1 MPGILTLALLTAFT
15 VQPSQPPLLA
25 PTDRSDTLAKA
36 PNQPGDIPIELM
48 LDPAVGTTQVVDLI
62 FDETFKTWDNAD
74 VTYDVKL
81 PPRTFTL
88 VLEVTAED
96 LTFDERTVA
105 FRIES
110 VTIDQNALT
119 GKFSDS
125 LKQSLQQELLAYEG
139 LSGITGT
146 FTLHAMGRLSDFT
159 PELPAGTDAATIER
173 QLRAVTNALTSLVP
187 AIPAQP
193 VGLNATW
200 SIESL
205 DKLGASSV
213 RWPINC
219 ELTSLA
225 GDILHVTMTGD
236 TYIDV
241 TVEQLPELPDGI
253 VNKKAERRYALHT
266 TTNHNPRLPVPSEA
280 TSVLTTKLDA
290 EYLVADRPAT
300 FRSESIITTT
310 LRERTSEIT
319 FRQEPLSPEDT
330 AARAALEGTVLEV
343 IDDGATDGDELEQLA
358 YPAGQGPCEV
368 VFSSAVA
375 QVSTGSDA
383 TGGVLPAVRCSFDVS
398 SDDNATTWTLR
409 DVRVATENQ
418 PQAAVN
424 TLKSSLEGVLVKPM
438 QHRSLAAKIYSKATQ
453 FGDQPAG
460 PTKPNMLLELTS
472 LVRPPLP
479 FEPVAKGATWN
490 FARPWIDSET
500 GAPIWQ
506 SGQATLVDRTADTF
520 TIECKISSALIDD
533 THTLADRY
541 LNGLKSAKLNTFT
554 SGTRVRVTWKHD
566 LAVPLE
572 AEVTHA
578 QRTTADVANWLMSGN
593 ATNYQAWTAN
603 FRSAPA
609 FTDTPA
615 PAIAAPTSEVLM
627 PLERDTS
634 RRSFRNFQLTNAGD
648 EPRSPLAY
656 RVPPADADDAKRE
669 IYCLSVRQRAA
680 QSNGTQ
686 QLNTAGLTMHFV
698 IGFDAPPQLFTSTL
712 EPDANAP
719 AFRNLRWNFLDAFVT
734 LEPDAPAD
742 QQQLA
747 KQYTEFFKHVTGA
760 QGVCSLQPTGEIIF
774 ENTTP
779 AIGALPAEEKALREL
794 HEWIARIF
802 EALPKEPVGPSAT
815 WSRDITVAL
824 VGVNDPC
831 SLVTTLTKREGDLIT
846 LATTAKVTARNR
858 FIYMPNLP
866 HGRAASALEA
876 TTTRTIAATLD
887 PSFIAPTNWTW
898 TETIIDQRVI
908 KEGNALIDWLY
919 SNNQTIAT
927 LTRLPEDATIAPARP
942 TPPTLP
948 AFDDVV
954 FPPRPQ

>member
-1 MPGILTLALLTAFT
+1 
-15 VQPSQPPLLA
+15 
-25 PTDRSDTLAKA
+25 
-36 PNQPGDIPIELM
+36 
-48 LDPAVGTTQVVDLI
+48 
-62 FDETFKTWDNAD
+62 
-74 VTYDVKL
+74 
-81 PPRTFTL
+81 
-88 VLEVTAED
+88 
-96 LTFDERTVA
+96 
-105 FRIES
+105 
-110 VTIDQNALT
+110 
-119 GKFSDS
+119 
-125 LKQSLQQELLAYEG
+125 
-139 LSGITGT
+139 
-146 FTLHAMGRLSDFT
+146 
-159 PELPAGTDAATIER
+159 
-173 QLRAVTNALTSLVP
+173 
-187 AIPAQP
+187 
-193 VGLNATW
+193 
-200 SIESL
+200 
-205 DKLGASSV
+205 
-213 RWPINC
+213 
-219 ELTSLA
+219 
-225 GDILHVTMTGD
+225 
-236 TYIDV
+236 
-241 TVEQLPELPDGI
+241 
-253 VNKKAERRYALHT
+253 
-266 TTNHNPRLPVPSEA
+266 
-280 TSVLTTKLDA
+280 
-290 EYLVADRPAT
+290 
-300 FRSESIITTT
+300 
-310 LRERTSEIT
+310 
-319 FRQEPLSPEDT
+319 
-330 AARAALEGTVLEV
+330 
-343 IDDGATDGDELEQLA
+343 
-358 YPAGQGPCEV
+358 
-368 VFSSAVA
+368 
-375 QVSTGSDA
+375 
-383 TGGVLPAVRCSFDVS
+383 
-398 SDDNATTWTLR
+398 
-409 DVRVATENQ
+409 
-418 PQAAVN
+418 
-424 TLKSSLEGVLVKPM
+424 
-438 QHRSLAAKIYSKATQ
+438 
-453 FGDQPAG
+453 
-460 PTKPNMLLELTS
+460 
-472 LVRPPLP
+472 
-479 FEPVAKGATWN
+479 
-490 FARPWIDSET
+490 
-500 GAPIWQ
+500 
-506 SGQATLVDRTADTF
+506 
-520 TIECKISSALIDD
+520 
-533 THTLADRY
+533 
-541 LNGLKSAKLNTFT
+541 
-554 SGTRVRVTWKHD
+554 
-566 LAVPLE
+566 
-572 AEVTHA
+572 
-578 QRTTADVANWLMSGN
+578 
-593 ATNYQAWTAN
+593 AWTAN

-615 PAIAAPTSEVLM
+615 TAIAAPTSEVLT

-774 ENTTP
+774 ESTTP

-831 SLVTTLTKREGDLIT
+831 SLVTTLTKREGDLVT
-846 LATTAKVTARNR
+846 LATTAQVTARNR

-887 PSFIAPTNWTW
+887 SSFIAPTNWTW

-942 TPPTLP
+942 TLP